1 MTAMGHE
8 RRFGSAPTVSQLP
21 PIADIETD
29 VGAVEK
35 NQPSFVTAKLACD
48 KRSLDALM
56 AETGETPVR
65 FGACIVFRS
74 SLLADT
80 A

>member
-1 MTAMGHE
+1 MQIWT
-8 RRFGSAPTVSQLP
+8 
-21 PIADIETD
+21 
-29 VGAVEK
+29 

-56 AETGETPVR
+56 AETCETPVR